1 MAHYLASFLV
11 GIQYTIAAISD
22 PFASGADYLGL
33 QPFRVTTGFF
43 NRIDTVR
50 LIWITQAG
58 LVVLGHV
65 WSMLLA
71 HRVAT
76 DLFGDHKKAAR
87 ATLPLSIFMIAYT
100 FLGLWLLAA
109 PKGA

>member
-1 MAHYLASFLV
+1 
-11 GIQYTIAAISD
+11 
-22 PFASGADYLGL
+22 
-33 QPFRVTTGFF
+33 
-43 NRIDTVR
+43 
-50 LIWITQAG
+50 
-58 LVVLGHV
+58 
-65 WSMLLA
+65 MLLA